1 MSRDDFEALFAG
13 LSEEEEVQGLSPG
26 LAELLHRLGVSVHK
40 DASGLNLM
48 TLASDADLGSDM
60 ISDERLDALQG
71 LQGSVG
77 INLESMLEH
86 MNADQLKQVAKR
98 FNESANANR
107 VAESK
112 KAIRQALSKP
122 ALLDKVVAEL
132 SPLEH
137 ALLSEVKRRGGAAN
151 GWSLIVYAALRGLTP
166 DKRPGTGSVYK
177 QQLSRAPGLRYLG
190 VLIRDGLLIP
200 ASNVASWFSVYHYY
214 GSQGSPEDDVLYADP
229 KVLAKVPDEPPL
241 EPQPLDL
248 KPLESITPTAPHPTQ
263 TLLELFDLLQL
274 VIEEGGVTITQ
285 RDTVSKPLLN
295 RLTKRRPRLKGRLE
309 RLLQLGLM
317 LGLLDPPAS
326 ESSKD
331 PWRVSVTRLSALRGA
346 PLALSYSFM
355 VDAFLQ
361 MPTSEDDPW
370 ASGVSSLISKEVA
383 QRALLESLAV
393 LPEHPV
399 RMKEALGA
407 LWERSLK
414 YVVRAPRWMA
424 EEDAEPERPAWF
436 TGVLRGAFLELGLVA
451 VAELKGGEKEV
462 KKPKT
467 DESKSAVNVM
477 YRGQIRRVASS
488 SEDDSAGQYA
498 LSPTLG
504 FAWLKQGQAL
514 QEVTEPPELEKV
526 RALQGLDP
534 ETGKPFEPS
543 LLIQPNFDILVYLDK
558 LTPFALTVL
567 SAADCT
573 RVDAQTASY
582 TLSRGSLYRA
592 LESGLPLD
600 DLLQLLQDHSMG
612 VPDNVTRSLRDWA
625 SRRERL
631 RVQEDV
637 RLLEYATSKE
647 RDAALKKLERR
658 GARALAERFILIE
671 RGAQL
676 PKVKVRH
683 QYNRAPSRTL
693 RFLPAGHFKLE
704 GATDLA
710 GRAVLAQLA
719 TQDEKEVYHLN
730 VDKVRAGALT
740 QAARDALTERAQG
753 GLPPQLEALINV
765 WSAQSPAPTVA
776 TIRVF
781 QHPSAAA
788 LSKHPKIAPHLGT
801 AINETSFLVQE
812 GHEERLEQH
821 LAELG
826 IEPAERFKADV
837 KPQVID
843 SSAMQTGLNTR
854 KTRELIEAAI
864 AQGRGL
870 ELRYHTEKT
879 NYSSYGYNKKTKGK
893 LKTEKIDPDSVTY
906 LGSTPYL
913 LGRIPGKKEVFE
925 IRIGYIEGIAVL

>member
-1 MSRDDFEALFAG
+1 MSRDDFEALFAS
-13 LSEEEEVQGLSPG
+13 LSEEEEVTSLSPG

-48 TLASDADLGSDM
+48 TLASAADLGSDV
-60 ISDERLDALQG
+60 ILDERLDALQS

-98 FNESANANR
+98 FNEGANANR

-112 KAIRQALSKP
+112 KAIRQALSTP
-122 ALLDKVVAEL
+122 AMLDKVVAEL
-132 SPLEH
+132 SPLERT
-137 ALLSEVKRRGGAAN
+137 LLSEVKRRGGAAN
-151 GWSLIVYAALRGLTP
+151 GWSLIVYAALRGLEP
-166 DKRPGTGSVYK
+166 DKRPGTLSVYK
-177 QQLSRAPGLRYLG
+177 QQLSRAPGLRYLS

-214 GSQGSPEDDVLYADP
+214 GNQGNSEDDFLYADP
-229 KVLAKVPDEPPL
+229 KVLAKLPDEPPL
-241 EPQPLDL
+241 APQPLTL
-248 KPLESITPTAPHPTQ
+248 KPLETLTPTAPHPAQ
-263 TLLELFDLLQL
+263 TLLELFDLMQL
-274 VIEEGGVTITQ
+274 VIEEGGIQITQ
-285 RDTVSKPLLN
+285 RGTVSKPLLN
-295 RLTKRRPRLKGRLE
+295 RLTKRRPRLEGRLE
-309 RLLQLGLM
+309 RPLQLGLT

-326 ESSKD
+326 DSSKD
-331 PWRVSVTRLSALRGA
+331 PWRVNVTRLSALRNA
-346 PLALSYSFM
+346 PLALTYNFM
-355 VDAFLQ
+355 VNAFLQ
-361 MPTSEDDPW
+361 MSESEDEPW

-383 QRALLESLAV
+383 RRALLESLTV

-399 RMKEALGA
+399 RMDEALES
-407 LWERSLK
+407 LWTRSLK
-414 YVVRAPRWMA
+414 YVVRAPRWMV

-436 TGVLRGAFLELGLVA
+436 TDVLRGAFHELGLVA
-451 VAELKGGEKEV
+451 VAELKDKEV
-462 KKPKT
+462 RKPKT
-467 DESKSAVNVM
+467 DESQSAVNIM

-488 SEDDSAGQYA
+488 SEGDTSGQYA
-498 LSPTLG
+498 LSPALG
-504 FAWLKQGQAL
+504 SAWLKQGRAL

-534 ETGKPFEPS
+534 KTGKPFEPS

-558 LTPFALTVL
+558 LTPFALTAL

-600 DLLQLLQDHSMG
+600 DFLQLLQDHSMG
-612 VPDNVTRSLRDWA
+612 VPDNVTRSLEDWA

-631 RVQEDV
+631 HVQEDV

-647 RDAALKKLERR
+647 RDTALKKLAQR

-693 RFLPAGHFKLE
+693 RFYPAGHFKLE

-719 TQDEKEVYHLN
+719 TQDTKGVYYLN

-781 QHPSAAA
+781 QHPSATA

-826 IEPAERFKADV
+826 IRPAERFKADV

-854 KTRELIEAAI
+854 KMRELIEAAI